1 MASGSEDGKYK
12 SYWLGVAASEC
23 SLSAIELAL
32 LEQSVEHV
40 TGRRKVL
47 HSTTLSEQQ
56 FYGIITEGLGRAF
69 LVNSNLEAP
78 VTERV
83 RAETAELVHQ
93 CDLGWFGGML
103 WDFVSAGSD
112 SVAAV
117 DVIGRLAH
125 LASGDDQHW
134 HRFVLQICES
144 AGGQV
149 PHTSVNTALCQ
160 LHRLLCES
168 AIWSLNHQKESTT
181 DSELLEHIS
190 YCLRAATQLHQ
201 TPAPTCSIVGTF
213 SIQQLVQLPNMDG
226 LLHHTRQMLVAIA
239 GGAHSTP
246 EWHVN
251 ATAAQPAQS
260 SVAVPPSIPQ
270 PTLKS
275 TRFGRAGDLGDMGD
289 FVAVSGWAPGW
300 CGNQRARSIRQPAAP
315 DLSFGLLCDVK
326 HSSNRLLAR
335 TNLSTAVE
343 AVSTCCTCSHAC
355 ARKPIATVNTHV
367 EMCTS
372 SPFTS
377 TYSHLHFVHVL
388 RCRPC

>member
-1 MASGSEDGKYK
+1 MASGSDVEDGKYK

-47 HSTTLSEQQ
+47 RSTALSEPQ
-56 FYGIITEGLGRAF
+56 FDGIITEGLGRAF
-69 LVNSNLEAP
+69 LVNSDLEAP

-103 WDFVSAGSD
+103 WTYIAAGSH

-117 DVIGRLAH
+117 DVIGRLAQ

-149 PHTSVNTALCQ
+149 PHTSVNTTLYQ

-168 AIWSLNHQKESTT
+168 AIWSLQHQKESTT

-201 TPAPTCSIVGTF
+201 TPAPTCSVVGTF
-213 SIQQLVQLPNMDG
+213 SIQQLMQLPNMDG

-246 EWHVN
+246 EWHVD
-251 ATAAQPAQS
+251 ATATQPAQS
-260 SVAVPPSIPQ
+260 SVAVPRPTAQPSLK
-270 PTLKS
+270 PT
-275 TRFGRAGDLGDMGD
+275 RCGHAGDMGD
-289 FVAVSGWAPGW
+289 MGEFVPASGWAPGW
-300 CGNQRARSIRQPAAP
+300 CGNQRARSIRRPAAP
-315 DLSFGLLCDVK
+315 DLSFGMLCDVR
-326 HSSNRLLAR
+326 HSSSHLLAR

-343 AVSTCCTCSHAC
+343 AVSTCC
-355 ARKPIATVNTHV
+355 
-367 EMCTS
+367 
-372 SPFTS
+372 
-377 TYSHLHFVHVL
+377 L
-388 RCRPC
+388 